1 MDFIHN
7 DSQRELAALSR
18 TILTDRLTPERLR
31 EVEAGGDR
39 FDPGLWADLAGAG
52 ILAAAL
58 PEPLGGAGV
67 GLLEECSV
75 LAEIGRAVAPV
86 PYLASAV
93 LGAGAVARF
102 GTPGQQR
109 RWAAPAGR
117 GELVLTAALA
127 EEDGDDPRAPAA
139 SAERAADRWLLSGT
153 KTAVPAGPR
162 ADLMLV
168 PATTAQGIIVFLV
181 APTDPGVAIAPQQMT
196 DGDAAGRLELAG
208 VELPD
213 DRVLGSPPAGTEIT
227 DWLVTR
233 GTVGLCAQQFGVVE
247 RALELTSAYAKSR
260 MQFGRPIGSFQAVA
274 QRLADAYIDVEAV
287 RLTMWQAAWRL
298 SAGLPCET
306 EVATA
311 KFWAADAGH
320 RVAHTAVH
328 VHGGVGIDTDHPL
341 HRYFVAAKRLEFA
354 LGGATTQLR
363 RIGAAL
369 ATAAEPVTADDLP
382 RVSRLAGDLADPGVI
397 RQAWS

>member
-1 MDFIHN
+1 MDFTHN
-7 DSQRELAALSR
+7 DSQRELAALTR
-18 TILTDRLTPERLR
+18 TILTDRVTAERLR

-39 FDPGLWADLAGAG
+39 FDPALWADLARAG

-58 PEPLGGAGV
+58 PGSLGGAGL
-67 GLLEECSV
+67 GLLEQCSV

-86 PYLASAV
+86 PYLASVV
-93 LGAGAVARF
+93 LCAGGLARF
-102 GTPGQQR
+102 GTPDQQR
-109 RWAAPAGR
+109 RWAVPAGR
-117 GELVLTAALA
+117 GELVLTAALS

-139 SAERAADRWLLSGT
+139 VKGEWEGGRGVAGRWLLTGT
-153 KTAVPAGPR
+153 KTAVPVGPR

-168 PATTAQGIIVFLV
+168 PAATAQGITVFLV
-181 APTDPGVAIAPQQMT
+181 APGDHGVVVQAQQMT
-196 DGDAAGRLELAG
+196 DGDAAGRLELAE

-213 DRVLGSPPAGTEIT
+213 DRVLGSPAAGAEIT
-227 DWLVTR
+227 DWLVSH
-233 GTVGLCAQQFGVVE
+233 GTVGLCAQQLGVVE
-247 RALELTSAYAKSR
+247 RALELTSAHANSR

-274 QRLADAYIDVEAV
+274 QRLADAYIDVEGV

-298 SAGLPCET
+298 SAGLPCGT

-328 VHGGVGIDTDHPL
+328 VHGGVGIDTDYPL

-369 ATAAEPVTADDLP
+369 ARAH
-382 RVSRLAGDLADPGVI
+382 
-397 RQAWS
+397 